1 MKSEIFKEI
10 AIPLLF
16 LFTLFAGLLPIKIGG
31 SQRKTGTK
39 LMSLFHCFA
48 GGIFFATSLLE
59 MFPMIRE
66 KYQEAFELAGIH
78 TDFPVAEFTTCFGFL
93 LILTVEMIVH
103 KFHSAHSAG
112 IDLHM
117 SHQPELQ
124 PLLHSPGRDPSR
136 KTPEHAVTAYIL
148 VFALSL
154 HSLLEGIAIGLIADF
169 DQLVQIAGAVTVHK
183 TIMAFSL
190 GIILKE
196 NNMEAKTIAKS
207 SVLFSVT
214 GPTGI
219 GIGMAVFHISAN
231 LPGKL
236 STAILQ
242 GMANGTFLFVTF
254 FEIFQREL
262 AGNNDQ
268 LFKVLA
274 IIFGCSVVTILV
286 NFG

>member
-1 MKSEIFKEI
+1 MKSKIFKVI

-16 LFTLFAGLLPIKIGG
+16 LFTLFAGLLPIKIRG
-31 SQRKTGTK
+31 SQRKTGTQ
-39 LMSLFHCFA
+39 LMSLLHCFA
-48 GGIFFATSLLE
+48 GGIFFATCLLD

-66 KYQEAFELAGIH
+66 EYQEAFELAGIH

-93 LILTVEMIVH
+93 LILTVEVIVH
-103 KFHSAHSAG
+103 KFHSAG
-112 IDLHM
+112 IDLHT
-117 SHQPELQ
+117 SHQRERQ
-124 PLLHSPGRDPSR
+124 PLLHSSGRDPQSR
-136 KTPEHAVTAYIL
+136 KTPEHASVYIL
-148 VFALSL
+148 IFALSL
-154 HSLLEGIAIGLIADF
+154 HSLLEGISIGLIADF

-196 NNMEAKTIAKS
+196 NNIGAKTMAKS

-214 GPTGI
+214 GPAGI

-236 STAILQ
+236 SSAILQ

-274 IIFGCSVVTILV
+274 IILGCSAVTVLV
-286 NFG
+286 NFA